1 MRKMTNIPSVVVLW
15 VKNSNN
21 FGKISETIKREFNL
35 KEANETTFPGR
46 ELSRALV
53 LPNPEKPDED
63 YIYRIR
69 FNPWYLQ
76 GPVIDFKYR
85 EELPK
90 KILEEDLRKSA
101 IIRVSQLTEVI
112 KIT

>member
-1 MRKMTNIPSVVVLW
+1 
-15 VKNSNN
+15 
-21 FGKISETIKREFNL
+21 
-35 KEANETTFPGR
+35 
-46 ELSRALV
+46 
-53 LPNPEKPDED
+53 
-63 YIYRIR
+63 
-69 FNPWYLQ
+69 LQ

-112 KIT
+112 KITSWFDDENIEKFEEVFKSLNQRFELDAPPKVSAEES